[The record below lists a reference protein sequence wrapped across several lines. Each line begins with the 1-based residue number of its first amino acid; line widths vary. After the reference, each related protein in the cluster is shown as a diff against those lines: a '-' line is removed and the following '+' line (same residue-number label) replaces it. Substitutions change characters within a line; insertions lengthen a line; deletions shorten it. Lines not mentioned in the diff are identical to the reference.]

1 MSFLRL
7 VRPVPERK
15 LVNFFLPFRFF
26 STFSFFF
33 FATPSVTIASN
44 SVYLF
49 RIFKYF
55 ELCLLE
61 ISKLLFFRLRY
72 VNWIDIFKNRG
83 RRKISRSTFSFFFF
97 FFSIKSRLKIINLE
111 NKYFFSKLKL
121 EYSHERN
128 TIYCSVDV
136 RRGRRKR
143 KTQFHLRKY
152 GWPRNLWKHPPFPSY
167 TRASSHTS
175 FETISLC

>member
-26 STFSFFF
+26 STFLF

-72 VNWIDIFKNRG
+72 VN
-83 RRKISRSTFSFFFF
+83 
-97 FFSIKSRLKIINLE
+97 
-111 NKYFFSKLKL
+111 
-121 EYSHERN
+121 
-128 TIYCSVDV
+128 
-136 RRGRRKR
+136 
-143 KTQFHLRKY
+143 
-152 GWPRNLWKHPPFPSY
+152 
-167 TRASSHTS
+167 
-175 FETISLC
+175 